1 MNKKSSSGM
10 PYMVW
15 STVLALMCAPLLAL
29 VDVLTGG
36 DGSLATMPCC
46 GAVLVLLAGLV
57 GGKVK
62 FLG

>member
-1 MNKKSSSGM
+1 MKKQSGM

-15 STVLALMCAPLLAL
+15 SSVLALLCAPLLAL

-46 GAVLVLLAGLV
+46 GAVLVLLVGLI
-57 GGKVK
+57 GGKVR
-62 FLG
+62 FFG